1 MHMMNVL
8 LLLLLLLFLVFLLL
22 GQIHLYLLC
31 LNLLVVHIHYILLP
45 TLFHLILIPM
55 YDYILL
61 LHLLHMLIVFR
72 LLSYRCLFLLV
83 YFWFLYFLF
92 LADHSHYIPMSILL
106 HLLLVLQNDFPL
118 LLFWQ
123 LCVLVP
129 HLLGLLLL
137 HSSHFVCY
145 TLLCMLFLFLLLL
158 LLLCHLLLL
167 FGHLVFCIHILP
179 FLLLHIIN

>member
-1 MHMMNVL
+1 V
-8 LLLLLLLFLVFLLL
+8 LFLFL
-22 GQIHLYLLC
+22 I
-31 LNLLVVHIHYILLP
+31 VHIHYILLSI
-45 TLFHLILIPM
+45 LFHLILILVCGM
-55 YDYILL
+55 LLL
-61 LHLLHMLIVFR
+61 LHLLHILFVLC
-72 LLSYRCLFLLV
+72 LLSHRCLFLLV
-83 YFWFLYFLF
+83 CFWFLCFLF

-158 LLLCHLLLL
+158 LLLGRLLLL

-179 FLLLHIIN
+179 FLLRHIIN